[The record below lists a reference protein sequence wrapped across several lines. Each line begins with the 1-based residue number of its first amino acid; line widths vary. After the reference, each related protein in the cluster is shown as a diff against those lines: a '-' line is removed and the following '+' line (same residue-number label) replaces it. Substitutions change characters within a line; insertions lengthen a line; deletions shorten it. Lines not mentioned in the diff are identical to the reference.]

1 MKDFYH
7 AGHRQL
13 QTEFQSQALA
23 DRLEEIIVQPAL
35 DTDAQAF
42 IEAQDH
48 FFLTTVDT
56 SGFPTV
62 SYKGG
67 NPGFVR
73 VVDETTLLFPCFDGN
88 GMWLSM
94 GNIIEHDKVG
104 MLFINMVNPHRI
116 RIQGTATLTR
126 DPSILDHWQDVGL
139 AAQVKLTHTWINC
152 PRYIHPVDKRNQSP
166 HVPAPEHITEPAEW
180 KSLELVAD
188 VVPPE
193 PHTIRSA
200 DKTE

>member
-1 MKDFYH
+1 MDDFYH

-13 QTEFQSQALA
+13 QSEFQSQALA
-23 DRLEEIIVQPAL
+23 DRLEEIIVRPTL
-35 DTDAQAF
+35 DDDAQAF
-42 IEAQDH
+42 IQAQDH

-73 VVDETTLLFPCFDGN
+73 VIDAATLQFPCFDGN

-94 GNIIEHDKVG
+94 GNIIEHDKIG
-104 MLFINMVNPHRI
+104 MLFINMVNPHRV

-126 DPSILDHWQDVGL
+126 EPHILNQWQDVGL
-139 AAQVKLTHTWINC
+139 AVKVSITHSWINC
-152 PRYIHPVDKRNQSP
+152 PRYIHQVDKRQQSP
-166 HVPAPEHITEPAEW
+166 HVPTPERAGEPAEW
-180 KSLELVAD
+180 KSFESVAD

-193 PHTIRSA
+193 PHTIRSF
-200 DKTE
+200 DTPE